1 MVLDTPYSHRM
12 DWSTVWVGVSTF
24 VAGGVLGS
32 IATVYGTRKESQD
45 RRDALALER
54 EKFEHERDKHLR
66 ERQRELLG
74 SAKEALSDL
83 HEFMYDAHNYHPERL
98 EAFVGD
104 VHEARVHYA
113 AVLTAGRRLGDYGMV
128 EEAALMEQVGEV
140 FGKALRDFSEEN
152 YRGWGDSSRAADH
165 ALEARLARIP

>member
-1 MVLDTPYSHRM
+1 M
-12 DWSTVWVGVSTF
+12 WVGVSTF
-24 VAGGVLGS
+24 LAGGVLGS

-74 SAKEALSDL
+74 SAQEALGDL
-83 HEFMYDAHNYHPERL
+83 HDFMYDAYNYHPERL
-98 EAFVGD
+98 EVFVGD
-104 VHEARVHYA
+104 VHESRVHYS

-140 FGKALRDFSEEN
+140 FGNAIRDFTDEN
-152 YRGWGDSSRAADH
+152 YRAWVDSSLAAEH